1 MAVINRQTGVR
12 AWGSPFVLQLLTI
25 MFITEFVKGALL
37 ISLLPVYMS
46 ESLGLS
52 ASAIGWALAAQYI
65 GDNAF
70 RSPLG
75 FMIDRAGYRI
85 VMLGGVLLTF
95 ASVVIAAIFTAPA
108 WMVAACLLLGAGT
121 SPLWPCVITGS
132 TSAAGPESSGTIM
145 SVIYMAWLS
154 GVGIGPIV
162 INFFIIDSYRPAFL
176 LLMIIMTAVTL
187 VTLLLPGRSRQ
198 AAHSNEPQTSK
209 PIAHHPRSD
218 RSGIAAYLR
227 RVGRSVNASPLLYPA
242 MFAQTM
248 ALGLLVPVLTL
259 YARTVLGLTPQ
270 QYSYFL
276 LAGGAITVLGL
287 IPVGKLVDK
296 VGTAPFLHTGFIAAA
311 VALPMLGMTVRPAV
325 ALPIIVL
332 VGLAFACVIP
342 AWNALIAYAI
352 PKEERGAVW
361 GFFLTVE
368 GTGTVL
374 GSVLSGFLW
383 DRFGP
388 HAPFIASGSVMALL
402 FILHLFISQ
411 RRKVM
416 IT

>member
-1 MAVINRQTGVR
+1 MAMRNTQTGVR
-12 AWGSPFVLQLLTI
+12 VWKSPFVLQLLII

-75 FMIDRAGYRI
+75 FMIDRVGYRI

-95 ASVVIAAIFTAPA
+95 ASVILAALAVQPI
-108 WMVAACLLLGAGT
+108 WMATACLLLGAGT
-121 SPLWPCVITGS
+121 SPLWPCVITG
-132 TSAAGPESSGTIM
+132 TTAAAGRDASGTIM
-145 SVIYMAWLS
+145 SIVYMAWLS

-162 INFFIIDSYRPAFL
+162 INFFIIESYQPAFRL
-176 LLMIIMTAVTL
+176 LVIIMTVVT
-187 VTLLLPGRSRQ
+187 VVALLLPGRSRQ
-198 AAHSNEPQTSK
+198 AAESEDEK
-209 PIAHHPRSD
+209 AGEPIARGPGRE
-218 RSGIAAYLR
+218 RSGIAKYLR
-227 RVGRSVNASPLLYPA
+227 KVGRSVNASPLLYPA

-287 IPVGKLVDK
+287 IPVGKMVDK
-296 VGTAPFLHTGFIAAA
+296 VGTTPFLHAGFAIAA
-311 VALPMLGMTVRPAV
+311 VTLPLLGMTERPV
-325 ALPIIVL
+325 FALPIIVL
-332 VGLAFACVIP
+332 VGLGFACVIP

-361 GFFLTVE
+361 GFFLTIE

-374 GSVLSGFLW
+374 GSILSGFLW
-383 DRFGP
+383 DKLGP
-388 HAPFIASGSVMALL
+388 GAPFFASGSVMALL

>member
-1 MAVINRQTGVR
+1 MAMRNRQAGVR
-12 AWGSPFVLQLLTI
+12 AWASPFVLQLLTI
-25 MFITEFVKGALL
+25 MFVTEFVKGALL

-46 ESLGLS
+46 EALGLS

-85 VMLGGVLLTF
+85 VMLGGVLMTF
-95 ASVVIAAIFTAPA
+95 ASVVVAAIAAAPI
-108 WMVAACLLLGAGT
+108 WMIAACLLLGAGT
-121 SPLWPCVITGS
+121 SPLWPCVITG
-132 TSAAGPESSGTIM
+132 TTGAAGQEASGTIM
-145 SVIYMAWLS
+145 SIVYMAWLS

-162 INFFIIDSYRPAFL
+162 INFFIIDSYQPAFRL
-176 LLMIIMTAVTL
+176 LVIIMMAVTL
-187 VTLLLPGRSRQ
+187 VALLLPGRSRP
-198 AAHSNEPQTSK
+198 AADTKAGKESESTRRAPGSEQ
-209 PIAHHPRSD
+209 
-218 RSGIAAYLR
+218 SGIAAYLR
-227 RVGRSVNASPLLYPA
+227 MVGRSVNASPLLYPA

-287 IPVGKLVDK
+287 IPVGKLVDR
-296 VGTAPFLHTGFIAAA
+296 VGTAPFLHAGFIATA
-311 VALPMLGMTVRPAV
+311 VTLPMLGMTERPAF

-332 VGLAFACVIP
+332 VGLGFACVIP

-352 PKEERGAVW
+352 PQEERGAVW
-361 GFFLTVE
+361 GFFLTIE

-374 GSVLSGFLW
+374 GSILSGFLW
-383 DRFGP
+383 DKLGP
-388 HAPFIASGSVMALL
+388 HAPFIASGSTMALL

-411 RRKVM
+411 RRKLM